1 MPWGRVAAI
10 AAAVATVCWLAF
22 DARTLDPSES
32 PLAVSSALLA
42 LAGVFAC
49 GAWVMRVG
57 GQPERVPL
65 LTGLSIGAG
74 GYAVVRLLLPG

>member
-1 MPWGRVAAI
+1 MPWERVLAI
-10 AAAVATVCWLAF
+10 AAAVATVLYAAF
-22 DARTLDPSES
+22 DAGLGPADES
-32 PLAVSSALLA
+32 PVGTSSALLA

-65 LTGLSIGAG
+65 LVGLALGAG
-74 GYAVVRLLLPG
+74 GYAVARLVAF